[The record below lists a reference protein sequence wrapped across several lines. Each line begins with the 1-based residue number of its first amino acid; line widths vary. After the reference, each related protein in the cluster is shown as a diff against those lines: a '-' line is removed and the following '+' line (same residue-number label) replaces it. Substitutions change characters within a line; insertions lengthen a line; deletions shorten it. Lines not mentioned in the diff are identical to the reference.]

1 MNDKDLQVIF
11 LETGKPFIVG
21 KVRKSGRCE
30 YEMRK
35 SEA

>member
-30 YEMRK
+30 CEMRK